1 MFLNSSTE
9 REQWDIAWV
18 QPCLLFLSL
27 LFQPW
32 DGCVLAHWT
41 IAHKQDYFLHG
52 QHWKGNRTQQMRG
65 SLGWESR
72 GVNAAQPELSAK
84 LPGQGMGR
92 AQMLTWPCMQTLLF
106 CHHLTPARWL
116 KRGRVFPYGGPPA
129 FRTVLA
135 VFAALER
142 SQDTNTDAGELCTL
156 VAAGE
161 TRPGKSVLGTVP
173 WSLLS
178 LVIFIQGSNALLQW
192 QTWEDIL
199 H

>member
-1 MFLNSSTE
+1 MTCKTYHVFEQQHRKGAVGHCVGTAMSSFPFPALPAVRWLCAGTLDY
-9 REQWDIAWV
+9 RSQ
-18 QPCLLFLSL
+18 
-27 LFQPW
+27 
-32 DGCVLAHWT
+32 
-41 IAHKQDYFLHG
+41 QDYFLHG

-161 TRPGKSVLGTVP
+161 TGPGKSVLGTVP

-178 LVIFIQGSNALLQW
+178 LVIFIQGSNALLQ
-192 QTWEDIL
+192 
-199 H
+199 